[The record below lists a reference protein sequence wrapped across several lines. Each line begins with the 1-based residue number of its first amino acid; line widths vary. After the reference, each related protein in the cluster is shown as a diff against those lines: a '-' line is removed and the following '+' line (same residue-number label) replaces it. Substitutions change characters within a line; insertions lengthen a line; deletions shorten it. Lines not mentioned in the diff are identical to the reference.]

1 VILRSALRGHKGRAA
16 RRILR
21 RPGDARQWNAR
32 GKLGAAY
39 WADMAGYDLREDR
52 RMAAHYGPSPAQLL
66 HRAYRRRS

>member
-1 VILRSALRGHKGRAA
+1 MIRRAVLRGHKGRAA

-32 GKLGAAY
+32 GKLIDAY
-39 WADMAGYDLREDR
+39 WDADYAYDEREER
-52 RMAAHYGPSPAQLL
+52 RMAARYGPSPAQLL